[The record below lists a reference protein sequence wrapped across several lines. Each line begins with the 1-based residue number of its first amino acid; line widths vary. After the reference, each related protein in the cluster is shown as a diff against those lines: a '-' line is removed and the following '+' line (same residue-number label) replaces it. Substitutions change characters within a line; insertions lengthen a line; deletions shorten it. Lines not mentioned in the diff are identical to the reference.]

1 MSKPM
6 ERERLME
13 LLAAEQLGELSLDER
28 RELDERMSSAS
39 PEDLAAAKAI
49 EGSASELVRAFD
61 RADAGDRAHIALPPD
76 MREKLVAQGRIFA
89 RASAAAGALSDTA
102 APPAIASPGAGP
114 SERAPTRAAPG
125 SDMRLES
132 RRNPVWPW
140 LSVAAIL
147 IVAGGGL
154 MLTLGSL
161 REKQRELAA
170 SRLALEQSKVE
181 LAAMTDRVKA
191 NDAMLAQAQVHAD
204 GLKKDLASATTALSA
219 ERAAAAAEAQ
229 RSVDLARQL
238 ADATRKVTET
248 GKELDAAKLRI
259 ATYEKPVD
267 PATLQQNRTKLLE
280 VPGTVRVAWKP
291 FDLPNNPAEQ
301 GQVQGDVVWNDA
313 MQQGYLR
320 FVGLKVN
327 DPKVEQYQV
336 WLIDERGMEQK
347 VGGGVFNANAAGEI
361 VVPITPGIDVGRVA
375 LFAITIEGPGGTW
388 VPDLKRRVVVAPR
401 DAG

>member
-1 MSKPM
+1 MSTPM

-13 LLAAEQLGELSLDER
+13 LLAGEQLGELSLDER
-28 RELDERMSSAS
+28 RELDELMASAS

-49 EGSASELVRAFD
+49 EGSAGELMRAFD
-61 RADAGDRAHIALPPD
+61 RADAGDRARLALPGGVRD
-76 MREKLVAQGRIFA
+76 KLIAQGRVFA
-89 RASAAAGALSDTA
+89 RASAGVTAEASAGAGMS
-102 APPAIASPGAGP
+102 ASPASPHLATRDHAGAN
-114 SERAPTRAAPG
+114 TRI
-125 SDMRLES
+125 ET

-170 SRLALEQSKVE
+170 SRLALEQAKVE
-181 LAAMTDRVKA
+181 LTSMTDRVKA
-191 NDAMLAQAQVHAD
+191 NDAMLARAQSHAD

-259 ATYEKPVD
+259 AMYEKPVD

-301 GQVQGDVVWNDA
+301 GQVQGDVVWNDEL
-313 MQQGYLR
+313 QQGYLR

-327 DPKVEQYQV
+327 DPKAEQYQV

-347 VGGGVFNANAAGEI
+347 VGGGVFNASADGEI
-361 VVPITPGIDVGRVA
+361 VVPIAPGIDVGRVA
-375 LFAITIEGPGGTW
+375 LFAITIENPGGTW

>member
-1 MSKPM
+1 
-6 ERERLME
+6 
-13 LLAAEQLGELSLDER
+13 
-28 RELDERMSSAS
+28 
-39 PEDLAAAKAI
+39 
-49 EGSASELVRAFD
+49 
-61 RADAGDRAHIALPPD
+61 
-76 MREKLVAQGRIFA
+76 
-89 RASAAAGALSDTA
+89 
-102 APPAIASPGAGP
+102 
-114 SERAPTRAAPG
+114 
-125 SDMRLES
+125 MRLES

-238 ADATRKVTET
+238 ADATRRVTET

-347 VGGGVFNANAAGEI
+347 VGGGVFNANAEGEI